1 MLTRK
6 ILLGY
11 LLWIRTEQTFQLN
24 LGPSVSKHEKQLVIE
39 NFIYPY
45 SQISHKTSF

>member
-24 LGPSVSKHEKQLVIE
+24 LGPSVSKHGKLVIE